1 MCEVQQQEWQP
12 LGSSRIHHPVHI
24 TSISGSRRSSRSG
37 SSTADGCRW
46 WCFPL
51 VDVTGKAD
59 PWLLYGMVF
68 FLLVVYVGQWLTAQ
82 QEPMARQ
89 YTPQT
94 TVAAV
99 STAGIQTAAT
109 AEEQVKPRYFRLG
122 ISGED
127 ARKGSKHL
135 RHARYWWQLQRAKLL
150 VQQWQ
155 SQLCEGSAVVAAE
168 MQLGVTTEPEE
179 VMTKAIDHAAVAVE
193 KRAAEVAAGMQAAEE
208 RYEAAVTTE
217 TVVAAAAA
225 TKVQSATE
233 GQQQLE
239 KQQQRASRR
248 RHRVRRRANGAP
260 RSCVLESG
268 RWINLPRARRAA
280 AHTIAVVQ
288 VRKQR
293 REQQLCGFNDSSS
306 GCKRSQCRYAP
317 AGHAPAVDGPDV
329 LDPLVAAKLE
339 SLVGSVQAGL
349 EQRQQEQL
357 QRLQLQQQRSV
368 EQLWLQ
374 LGQQGQQLQ
383 SLRDEQWQQQQQ
395 HQHQAMDGGR
405 QQLLYDNRTTR
416 SRRFRQVA
424 NNRKRNTCVAQLAAC
439 KQKSTI

>member
-1 MCEVQQQEWQP
+1 LMSP
-12 LGSSRIHHPVHI
+12 
-24 TSISGSRRSSRSG
+24 
-37 SSTADGCRW
+37 
-46 WCFPL
+46 
-51 VDVTGKAD
+51 GKVN

-68 FLLVVYVGQWLTAQ
+68 FLQVVYVGQWLTSQ
-82 QEPMARQ
+82 QEQMARQ

-94 TVAAV
+94 IVAAV
-99 STAGIQTAAT
+99 STAGIQTVAT

-122 ISGED
+122 ISGEG

-135 RHARYWWQLQRAKLL
+135 RRVRYWWQLQRAKLL

-155 SQLCEGSAVVAAE
+155 LQLCEGSAAVAAAI
-168 MQLGVTTEPEE
+168 QPGVTTEPEA
-179 VMTKAIDHAAVAVE
+179 VVTVAIDHAAVVVE

-208 RYEAAVTTE
+208 RYEAAMTTE
-217 TVVAAAAA
+217 RVVAVAA
-225 TKVQSATE
+225 ATE
-233 GQQQLE
+233 GQSAAEGHQQLE

-248 RHRVRRRANGAP
+248 RHRVRRKANGAP

-293 REQQLCGFNDSSS
+293 RKQQLCRFNDSSS

-317 AGHAPAVDGPDV
+317 AGHALAVDGPDV

-349 EQRQQEQL
+349 EQ
-357 QRLQLQQQRSV
+357 
-368 EQLWLQ
+368 
-374 LGQQGQQLQ
+374 
-383 SLRDEQWQQQQQ
+383 
-395 HQHQAMDGGR
+395 
-405 QQLLYDNRTTR
+405 
-416 SRRFRQVA
+416 
-424 NNRKRNTCVAQLAAC
+424 
-439 KQKSTI
+439 